1 MAAIK
6 RSKVR
11 SICEW
16 LRSNEV
22 RRLWEIE
29 VNEKGSKE
37 KDRVKTSDVSAK
49 NNEQMLKEFK
59 IRNVLKDKDKYYADV
74 ESNTLEYFQ
83 VIETLAPYLTVASL
97 KEINHDMSTPLNESL
112 NKAMTAVASKDR
124 SYNSSTSLE
133 GRQAVVELRRN
144 VGPGNYLEHLC
155 QGFNVYFNDGLR
167 WLS

>member
-1 MAAIK
+1 
-6 RSKVR
+6 
-11 SICEW
+11 
-16 LRSNEV
+16 
-22 RRLWEIE
+22 
-29 VNEKGSKE
+29 
-37 KDRVKTSDVSAK
+37 
-49 NNEQMLKEFK
+49 
-59 IRNVLKDKDKYYADV
+59 VLKDKDKYYADV

>member
-49 NNEQMLKEFK
+49 NNEQMER
-59 IRNVLKDKDKYYADV
+59 IQDKKCV
-74 ESNTLEYFQ
+74 
-83 VIETLAPYLTVASL
+83 
-97 KEINHDMSTPLNESL
+97 K
-112 NKAMTAVASKDR
+112 
-124 SYNSSTSLE
+124 
-133 GRQAVVELRRN
+133 G
-144 VGPGNYLEHLC
+144 
-155 QGFNVYFNDGLR
+155 QG
-167 WLS
+167 